1 MDKIVM
7 KAQRR
12 DPSRKQAKVLRRD
25 GQLLGVIYGRN
36 VESTPI
42 MMDMREASQ
51 LLKSVS
57 SSSLLTIEVDGQE
70 YTTLIRERQR
80 DFIRGDYMHVDFL
93 AVSLT
98 ERVAAMVNLHFEG
111 EAPAIESVGGLLITG
126 IDQVEVE
133 SLPQDLPES
142 IVVDLSVLEN
152 IGDGIFVRDLQLAGD
167 IEILS
172 EPEEMIAIISA
183 PALEEEEEEEEELDE
198 VEGGEPEVIEK
209 GKKDEDEEDED

>member
-1 MDKIVM
+1 
-7 KAQRR
+7 
-12 DPSRKQAKVLRRD
+12 
-25 GQLLGVIYGRN
+25 
-36 VESTPI
+36 

-51 LLKSVS
+51 LLRTVS
-57 SSSLLTIEVDGQE
+57 SSSLLTIDVDGKE

-80 DFIRGDYMHVDFL
+80 DFIRGDYIHVDFL

-98 ERVAAMVNLHFEG
+98 EKVAAMVNLHFEG
-111 EAPAIESVGGLLITG
+111 EAPAVESVGGLLIIG

-142 IVVDLSVLEN
+142 IVVDLSILEN
-152 IGDGIFVRDLQLAGD
+152 IGDGIFVRDLELAGD

-172 EPEEMIAIISA
+172 EPEEMIAVISA
-183 PALEEEEEEEEELDE
+183 PALEEEEEEVEGEELLE
-198 VEGGEPEVIEK
+198 GEGGEPEVIEK